1 MGKCLVYL
9 IYFCGYKT
17 EIYLLAIRF
26 HLCSR
31 HSIACWRYRF
41 VCMLLLPLMPVC
53 VCACDFLVLFRPRFV
68 LCPNDGIFS
77 LVQIDRSISVWLFAC
92 FCIYFFILFVC
103 LAGSFFCIWLV
114 SFRCVCASIWFVF
127 LGINR
132 IVCILLLQVKRIS
145 KINSNCIVSV
155 FIISCAVSVW
165 IVVFFF
171 CCSFS
176 LHRLCRL
183 LCDILFFSLV
193 AVFIQIA
200 LYSSRSLF
208 TFWSYLEKYH
218 LHCITLHFR
227 DGLVSIL
234 AIVFLVSYSHTSLPR
249 SLSLSLPLI
258 SPLRSL
264 DFHWKYFHIANWHI
278 RLRQSCG
285 FFL

>member
-193 AVFIQIA
+193 AVFIQMRCIPLDLSLHFGRIWRSTTYIA
-200 LYSSRSLF
+200 LHYIFEMAWSQYWPLF
-208 TFWSYLEKYH
+208 FLCLILIPLYLGPY
-218 LHCITLHFR
+218 L
-227 DGLVSIL
+227 
-234 AIVFLVSYSHTSLPR
+234 
-249 SLSLSLPLI
+249 SLSLS
-258 SPLRSL
+258 SLRSL